1 MARLREA
8 ELRSTLERC
17 ALGNHRPSRPLLAV
31 EPGAIDSDVPHCRC
45 QRCGRLLVKS
55 PITRRWRP
63 TGLLG

>member
-1 MARLREA
+1 
-8 ELRSTLERC
+8 
-17 ALGNHRPSRPLLAV
+17 LLAV
-31 EPGAIDSDVPHCRC
+31 DFAGLDPDLQHCRC